1 MLYFPP
7 SPYQGRGSRVPPP
20 DAVGGPWSPLRRRV
34 RRHTALGAVAFR
46 ATAEAAG
53 TTRASPPKPG
63 LCQTR
68 EGTRFRSAENP
79 PAGARPAVDFSPTEG
94 DSDGPKLRRAVS
106 GPSPSSARSG
116 DRTFVRGAEGRAFM
130 RRSEDR
136 TFMRRSGDR
145 TSLRRSEDRTSLRR
159 SRKNRACPRRSVDRA
174 GPRGFGPHDLAQV
187 RGPHVLV
194 PSRMSAI

>member
-53 TTRASPPKPG
+53 TTRASPPRRDFVRLGKERGFDRRRTRPPG
-63 LCQTR
+63 RTR
-68 EGTRFRSAENP
+68 RSISR
-79 PAGARPAVDFSPTEG
+79 RPREI
-94 DSDGPKLRRAVS
+94 RM
-106 GPSPSSARSG
+106 GPSSVEPSQGRPLHRRRSG
-116 DRTFVRGAEGRAFM
+116 DRAFM

-159 SRKNRACPRRSVDRA
+159 SRKNRGKFVAHIENKIRD
-174 GPRGFGPHDLAQV
+174 
-187 RGPHVLV
+187 
-194 PSRMSAI
+194 